1 MPPPTSEI
9 VNSSTTNNKC
19 SIDGPAVARRSEAER
34 INVRVMHAVAR
45 LTRFMRF
52 TRQREAPK
60 ELLETALSNCG
71 FPIAHYRQA
80 FADLSGMTD
89 AEAAEHFVQHG
100 SREGRFV
107 SMSLQPHGVLALRE
121 VLGKESLF
129 LGQVLSA
136 LFTSHLRAQP
146 HLLDGSEA
154 AIQAVVALVRPFG
167 GVPVMVFG
175 DSHAVIYAVGKEVRG
190 SQWLLPIDLRTI
202 GASARGLGRD
212 ASSSGN
218 GHRIRQFLETH
229 LRKGDPLTP
238 MLFAFGQVDLEFVLP
253 YSAIKKQGLN
263 TLPADYVEE
272 FVGRTVE
279 YYVAFLCSV
288 VPEAVRDSAI
298 VASVLP
304 PTLSDNHW
312 AEGYISAL
320 IGLENDPDLTARLR
334 GFSIPPIAER
344 AEMHRA
350 FNARLKQVANAAGFR
365 FLDAFSAFAGTNGCV
380 DPRFAVI
387 SGGREHHL
395 DQSPATFDSAN
406 TLLWSAIAA

>member
-1 MPPPTSEI
+1 MSSPTSKPFPP
-9 VNSSTTNNKC
+9 NTTSTELSDN
-19 SIDGPAVARRSEAER
+19 GPAVIARGQAEKVSERVARTIER
-34 INVRVMHAVAR
+34 FTRLMR
-45 LTRFMRF
+45 LTRRC
-52 TRQREAPK
+52 EPPGK
-60 ELLETALSNCG
+60 LLQSSLSECG

-80 FADLSGMTD
+80 FSDLNGMTD
-89 AEAAEHFVQHG
+89 IEAAEHFVQFG

-107 SMSLQPHGVLALRE
+107 SMSLQSHGLPALRKA
-121 VLGKESLF
+121 LGSGSLF

-136 LFTSHLRAQP
+136 LFTSHFRAQP
-146 HLLDGSEA
+146 PLLDGSETDF
-154 AIQAVVALVRPFG
+154 QAVVSLARPFG
-167 GVPVMVFG
+167 GMPVLVFG

-190 SQWLLPIDLRTI
+190 SQWLLPVDLRTI

-218 GHRIRQFLETH
+218 GHRIRRFLETH
-229 LRKGDPLTP
+229 LHEGGLSAT
-238 MLFAFGQVDLEFVLP
+238 MIFAFGQVDLEFVLP

-263 TLPADYVEE
+263 TLPAAYVEE
-272 FVGRTVE
+272 FVRRTVE

-288 VPEAVRDSAI
+288 VPETVRNSAI

-304 PTLSDNHW
+304 PTLADDHW

-320 IGLENDPDLTARLR
+320 IGLENDPDLSARLR
-334 GFSIPPIAER
+334 AFCIPSIAER
-344 AEMHRA
+344 AEIHRA

-365 FLDAFSAFAGTNGCV
+365 FLDAFSAFAGPDGCV

-387 SGGREHHL
+387 SGGKEHHL

-406 TLLWSAIAA
+406 TLLWSAIST